1 MNNTIILIPSRLAA
15 TRLPNKPL
23 LKINNMSIINH
34 VYKKAVSAEIGDT
47 YVATGDERIY
57 EEVIKNGG
65 KCILTEKN
73 HKTGTDRIFEAFKK
87 LNNKKV
93 DYVMNLQGDEP
104 MIDIEDVKNLHKQA
118 TNNKL
123 EIATL
128 ACKIKNEIILNK
140 TNIVKV
146 ITEKKLSKNSII
158 KAKVFLRKVLKN
170 NQENVYHHIGI
181 YLYKVSILEK
191 FVNLKQTENEISQKL
206 EQLRA
211 MENNISI
218 HVNLANSSPIGVD
231 TQEDYLEIKKLME
244 YKN

>member
-1 MNNTIILIPSRLAA
+1 MTKTIILIPSRLAA

-23 LKINNMSIINH
+23 LKINGLSIINH
-34 VYKKAVSAEIGDT
+34 VYQKAESAEIGDT

-57 EEVIKNGG
+57 EEVTKNGG

-73 HKTGTDRIFEAFKK
+73 HKTGTDRISEALQK

-93 DYVMNLQGDEP
+93 DYVINLQGDEP

-118 TNNKL
+118 INNKS

-128 ACKIKNEIILNK
+128 ACEIKNEIMFSKNH
-140 TNIVKV
+140 IVKV
-146 ITEKKLSKNSII
+146 ISEEKISKDSIT
-158 KAKVFLRKVLKN
+158 KAKKFLRKVLQN

-211 MENNISI
+211 MENNILI
-218 HVNLANSSPIGVD
+218 DVILANSSPIGVD
-231 TQEDYLEIKKLME
+231 THEDYMEIKKLME